1 MSRKIIVHNSDIH
14 GRGVFAARDIA
25 SGTRIIE
32 YKGRLITSEQA
43 SELYGDNT
51 EHGHTFLFTLNDKWL
66 VDGGVD
72 GNSARFINHSCD
84 PNCEAVV
91 HVNKDYIEEK
101 DKLWIEAIRDIR
113 EGEELSFDY
122 GIKLVQRHT
131 ARLKKVWA
139 CLCGSSNCTGTMLKD
154 KR

>member
-1 MSRKIIVHNSDIH
+1 MARKIIVHNSDIH
-14 GRGVFAARDIA
+14 GRGVFAASDIS
-25 SGTRIIE
+25 SGTKIIE
-32 YKGRLITSEQA
+32 YKGRLLSSQQA
-43 SELYGDNT
+43 AELYGDNT

-91 HVNKDYIEEK
+91 YVNKDYIEEK
-101 DKLWIEAIRDIR
+101 DKLWIEAVRDIR

-122 GIKLVQRHT
+122 GIKLAQRHT
-131 ARLKKVWA
+131 ARLKKVWK
-139 CLCGSSNCTGTMLKD
+139 CLCGSAKCTGTMLKD
-154 KR
+154 KQ